1 MPTRVLGGGGGSIG
15 RVPHPRPRGAAGPV
29 VKGLNAL
36 PAARRASM
44 RAACVAAAAALV
56 ALSGATAAQ
65 AHTTVGV
72 GPYEIEV
79 GWGTEPPIEGMRNTV
94 VYSITESAGSE
105 GVRRGV
111 AGSFAGLDATLVFGG
126 AEREAEV
133 LNDARP
139 GHYYTK
145 IIPTRPGS
153 YSVHVAGEISG
164 TAVDVE
170 VPIEDVERTAA
181 LDFPPRAASG
191 GDDVAALRAAVSAMQ
206 RGMATGGAAPAADPA
221 AYDIAVFGA
230 AFGVAGIALA
240 SIALLKRR

>member
-1 MPTRVLGGGGGSIG
+1 
-15 RVPHPRPRGAAGPV
+15 
-29 VKGLNAL
+29 
-36 PAARRASM
+36 M
-44 RAACVAAAAALV
+44 RAACMATVAALA
-56 ALSGATAAQ
+56 ALSGAAA
-65 AHTTVGV
+65 AHGHTTVGV

-79 GWGTEPPIEGMRNTV
+79 GWGAEPPIEGVQNTI
-94 VYSITESAGSE
+94 VYSITEAAGAE

-111 AGSFAGLDATLVFGG
+111 AGSFSGLEATLAFGG
-126 AEREAEV
+126 AERAAEV

-164 TAVDVE
+164 TAVDE
-170 VPIEDVERTAA
+170 EIRIEDVERTAA
-181 LDFPPRAASG
+181 LDFPPRGASG

-206 RGMATGGAAPAADPA
+206 REISSGGGAPAADPA

-230 AFGVAGIALA
+230 TFGVAGIALA
-240 SIALLKRR
+240 TIALLKRR

>member
-1 MPTRVLGGGGGSIG
+1 
-15 RVPHPRPRGAAGPV
+15 
-29 VKGLNAL
+29 
-36 PAARRASM
+36 M
-44 RAACVAAAAALV
+44 RAACVAAIAALA
-56 ALSGATAAQ
+56 ALSGLGQAW
-65 AHTTVGV
+65 AHTTVEV

-94 VYSITESAGSE
+94 VYSITEAAGGE

-111 AGSFAGLDATLVFGG
+111 AGSFAGLDATLAFGG
-126 AEREAEV
+126 VEREAEV

-153 YSVHVAGEISG
+153 YHVHVSGEISG
-164 TAVDVE
+164 TAVDE
-170 VPIEDVERTAA
+170 EIRIEDVERTAA
-181 LDFPPRAASG
+181 LDFPPRGASG

-206 RGMATGGAAPAADPA
+206 RGMPSGGAPAADPV
-221 AYDIAVFGA
+221 AYDIAVFGV

-240 SIALLKRR
+240 TIALLKRR